1 MIPRVEGG
9 AAMPSAHDSPAD
21 RDELKSR
28 QPERLK
34 PGPGT
39 MDPTEVAA
47 NQTARLVKAMTEMVA
62 ENGYDSVKVREVV
75 KLAGVSS
82 KTFYRLFESKE
93 DCFLRTHEIIIRQ
106 ARAGLLE
113 SQSEVAEWRERPRL
127 IYAAFARAL
136 ESDGPAAHLALI
148 GAYSDGPAA
157 LEQAQRAEETFAAM
171 LAASFARAPDGVVVP
186 PMVVEGMLA
195 GIGRVARGR
204 LLVDRG
210 REMVG
215 SEAEMMAWAMCF
227 PAEVAGALAG
237 LDLGVL
243 SGHAVIAP
251 LIVPS
256 TASPEGDRAT
266 ILAAVGKLVA
276 GDGYKYGD
284 LTIPRIRA
292 GAGVSR
298 RIFDGHF
305 GDVEECF
312 LAALGERAAEAVAL
326 AARAQIS
333 GSTWAGGVYRAIN
346 SFCIQIAGD
355 PLLAR
360 VCFQDDFPSSSKGSL
375 ARLRLVTSVRDQIR
389 DSAPPD
395 NRTTPFSVEASAGA
409 VWAIFHRH
417 VLRDWV
423 LHRPEISATLAY
435 MALAP
440 SIGAE
445 ATVAAIRGEQ
455 AA

>member
-1 MIPRVEGG
+1 
-9 AAMPSAHDSPAD
+9 
-21 RDELKSR
+21 
-28 QPERLK
+28 
-34 PGPGT
+34 
-39 MDPTEVAA
+39 MDPAEVAA
-47 NQTARLVKAMTEMVA
+47 NQTSRLVKAMTEMVA
-62 ENGYDSVKVREVV
+62 EHGYDSVKVREVV

-106 ARAGLLE
+106 ARSGLLR
-113 SQSEVAEWRERPRL
+113 SQSEVADWRERPRL
-127 IYAAFARAL
+127 IYAAFAREL
-136 ESDGPAAHLALI
+136 EIDGSAACLALI
-148 GAYSDGPAA
+148 GAYNDGPAA

-186 PMVVEGMLA
+186 PMVIEGMLA
-195 GIGRVARGR
+195 GVGRVVRGR
-204 LLVDRG
+204 LHVRRE

-215 SEAEMMAWAMCF
+215 IETEMMAWTMCF
-227 PAEVAGALAG
+227 PAEVAASLSG

-243 SGHAVIAP
+243 YGHTAIAP

-256 TASPEGDRAT
+256 VSSPEGDRAT

-276 GDGYKYGD
+276 ADGYKYSH

-305 GDVEECF
+305 ADVEECF

-326 AARAQIS
+326 AAHAQIA

-346 SFCIQIAGD
+346 SFCVQIAGD

-360 VCFQDDFPSSSKGSL
+360 VCFQDDFSPGSKGSL
-375 ARLRLVTSVRDQIR
+375 ARLRLVTGVSDQIR
-389 DSAPPD
+389 DSAPTD
-395 NRTTPFSVEASAGA
+395 NQVTALSVEASAGA
-409 VWAIFHRH
+409 VWSIFHRH

-423 LHRPEISATLAY
+423 LHRPEVSATLAY

-445 ATVAAIRGEQ
+445 AAVTAIRGEQ